1 MATSPWQRLGK
12 IIAEA
17 TSNNAGGARSGK
29 RTAAIHEVLGDI
41 AVNINPSLKFKTEYT
56 VTTPT
61 GPFKVD
67 ISLEDATTGEL
78 RCLISFKAVMGNL
91 GQNFRNFETTQYG
104 ETMKVR
110 SSSNVP
116 KHVPFVLF
124 DVLPESCPYYTKD
137 GDVKHTETLRINEK
151 KAHYAQRAAVLNRLG
166 MNATPVVLYVNYDY
180 ASRGKMTFNSVAD
193 DTDMETFYNIIRSV

>member
-1 MATSPWQRLGK
+1 MATSPWERLGK

-17 TSNNAGGARSGK
+17 TSNNPGGARSGK

-56 VTTPT
+56 VTTLT

-67 ISLEDATTGEL
+67 IALEDKTTGEL
-78 RCLISFKAVMGNL
+78 RCLISFKAVMVNL
-91 GQNFRNFETTQYG
+91 AQNFRNFETTQYG

-110 SSSNVP
+110 SSNVP

-124 DVLPESCPYYTKD
+124 DVLPESCPYCTKA
-137 GDVKHTETLRINEK
+137 GDVKKIEALHINKK
-151 KAHYAQRAAVLNRLG
+151 KAHYAKRAAVFNQFG
-166 MNATPVVLYVNYDY
+166 MNATPVVLYVKYDY
-180 ASRGKMTFNSVAD
+180 ASREKMTFSSVVD
-193 DTDMETFYNIIRSV
+193 DTEMETFCEIIRSV